1 MPCCVP
7 TRTKLP
13 DLAKPGHRHRSH
25 GPHRIPLRL
34 PQQVDLRDPGRSV
47 RGNEQ
52 RAENRALVGTRG
64 LHQHD
69 SRARLPPGRPLA
81 AHLHGPDGKEYPNE
95 SRFSRIDANRIWEIE
110 HLSGHHFF
118 LAIELQPVGAGTLVA
133 WRQTFDTKEHYE
145 SIAALVATANEQNLE
160 RLAAEVRGGAA

>member
-1 MPCCVP
+1 MDPIES
-7 TRTKLP
+7 
-13 DLAKPGHRHRSH
+13 RS
-25 GPHRIPLRL
+25 
-34 PQQVDLRDPGRSV
+34 
-47 RGNEQ
+47 
-52 RAENRALVGTRG
+52 
-64 LHQHD
+64 D
-69 SRARLPPGRPLA
+69 SRSKLISATPAEVFAAMSSAPRIERWWGPAGFTSTIHELDFRPGGRWLLT
-81 AHLHGPDGKEYPNE
+81 LHGPDGKEYPNE